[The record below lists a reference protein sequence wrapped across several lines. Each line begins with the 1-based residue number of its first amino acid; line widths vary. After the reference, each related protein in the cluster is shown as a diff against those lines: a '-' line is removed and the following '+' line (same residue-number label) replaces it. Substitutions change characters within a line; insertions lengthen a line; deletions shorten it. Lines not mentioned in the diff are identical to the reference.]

1 VSESYN
7 GTQLKQVFAC
17 SQPGYADIQRL
28 AEEAVD
34 MITEET
40 EMADEGHPLTS
51 STPKEQTY
59 EYYMQNLDKLIYPGA
74 RLTVIQVG

>member
-1 VSESYN
+1 
-7 GTQLKQVFAC
+7 
-17 SQPGYADIQRL
+17 
-28 AEEAVD
+28 

-74 RLTVIQVG
+74 RLTVIKVG